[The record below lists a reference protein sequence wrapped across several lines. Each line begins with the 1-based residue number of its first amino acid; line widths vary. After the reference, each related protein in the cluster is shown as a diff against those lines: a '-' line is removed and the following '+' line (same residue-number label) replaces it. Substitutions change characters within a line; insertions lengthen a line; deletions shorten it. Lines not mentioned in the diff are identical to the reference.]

1 MKCDFSN
8 ENSLSG
14 SNGTGNNSGKGNN
27 RSEDTLPPLPPGR
40 SLRPGESYSDA
51 ISQTLQS
58 LDPTRLNNLIRD
70 VKQMSQ
76 KNPILMEELLAQC
89 PQLSYALVE
98 TLLITQ
104 KASPEDITQIL
115 LGSAIQENQTNGD
128 VPQVQEEK
136 QIDEE
141 KLALI
146 KQVLEISDQELAQL
160 PEDQRASILQIKENA
175 QNGVYGGLI

>member
-1 MKCDFSN
+1 
-8 ENSLSG
+8 
-14 SNGTGNNSGKGNN
+14 
-27 RSEDTLPPLPPGR
+27 
-40 SLRPGESYSDA
+40 
-51 ISQTLQS
+51 
-58 LDPTRLNNLIRD
+58 
-70 VKQMSQ
+70 MSQ

-128 VPQVQEEK
+128 VPQVQEEE